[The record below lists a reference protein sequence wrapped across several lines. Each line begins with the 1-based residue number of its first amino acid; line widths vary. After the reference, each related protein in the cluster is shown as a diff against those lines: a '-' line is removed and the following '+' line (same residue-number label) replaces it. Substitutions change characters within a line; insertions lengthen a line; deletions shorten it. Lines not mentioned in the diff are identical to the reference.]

1 MSRHHHEAMRVIRD
15 EHASLAAM
23 LQSLRQMVKRGSD
36 PQGKGEHDRFFEVV
50 RAMLFY
56 IDEFPETLHHPK
68 ESELLFPRVAK
79 AAPHTVAVIDQ
90 LERDH
95 HQGENRVREL
105 MHLLMAWEYL
115 GESRREAFEV
125 AVLKYIDFY
134 LEHMRLEESVV
145 MPEAE
150 KSLTDADWHALN
162 AAFATNQDPLN
173 SRVPRNPQFDR
184 LFTRIVMMAPSP
196 VGLSD

>member
-1 MSRHHHEAMRVIRD
+1 MSQHEAMRVIRD

-23 LQSLRQMVKRGSD
+23 LRSLRQMVQRGVD
-36 PQGKGEHDRFFEVV
+36 PEGKGEHDRYFEVL

-56 IDEFPETLHHPK
+56 IDEFPETQHHPK
-68 ESELLFPRVAK
+68 ESALLFPRVAK
-79 AAPHTVAVIDQ
+79 AAPHTVPVIDQ

-105 MHLLMAWEYL
+105 MHLLMSWEYM
-115 GESRREAFEV
+115 GDGHRQAFEV
-125 AVLKYIDFY
+125 AAKAYIDFY
-134 LEHMRLEESVV
+134 LEHMRLEEAEI

-150 KSLTDADWHALN
+150 KHLTDADWHALN

-173 SRVPRNPQFDR
+173 TRVPRDPQFDR
-184 LFTRIVMMAPSP
+184 LFTRIVMLAPSP
-196 VGLSD
+196 VGLGT

>member
-1 MSRHHHEAMRVIRD
+1 MSHHHEAMRVIRD

-23 LQSLRQMVKRGSD
+23 LHSLKQMVQRGVD
-36 PQGKGEHDRFFEVV
+36 PEGKGEHDRYFDVL

-79 AAPHTVAVIDQ
+79 AAPHVAATIAQ
-90 LERDH
+90 LDRDH

-105 MHLLMAWEYL
+105 VHLLMAWEYL
-115 GESRREAFEV
+115 GDTRREAFEA
-125 AVLKYIDFY
+125 AVTKYIDFY
-134 LEHMRLEESVV
+134 LEHMRLEETVV

-150 KSLTDADWHALN
+150 KHLTEADWHALN

-173 SRVPRNPQFDR
+173 TRVPRNPQFDR
-184 LFTRIVMMAPSP
+184 LFTRIVMLAPSP
-196 VGLSD
+196 VGLGN